1 MFTLF
6 RLSAEKH
13 FGQCMYFVN
22 VLLKKI
28 YTVVARMIRALVFS
42 PAKK

>member
-1 MFTLF
+1 MFILF

-22 VLLKKI
+22 VLLKEI
-28 YTVVARMIRALVFS
+28 YS
-42 PAKK
+42 GGQNY